1 MPPANLSPPKR
12 PTSPEQPATVRLSP
26 EYKLVIPEELRD
38 QGGLVPR
45 QELMPMMIHGHLTL
59 IPVYPLS
66 YYKGILKGINTEGL
80 RDKKDRDL

>member
-1 MPPANLSPPKR
+1 
-12 PTSPEQPATVRLSP
+12 
-26 EYKLVIPEELRD
+26 
-38 QGGLVPR
+38 
-45 QELMPMMIHGHLTL
+45 MIHCHLTL